1 MKYKTLILTL
11 LLFTTALI
19 AQAEDPSLVAHY
31 KLSRDN
37 YNAEKNYFID
47 LSGNG
52 NHATPAD
59 TFQFVADHLGNSDG
73 AMRFDGVKD
82 YLNCGND
89 ERFNLNTGE
98 KTIMAW
104 IILNTDDYSALYGK
118 GQNAPYFYL
127 YFNNTGYYNLAS
139 NQDGWTARG
148 GEAADGLVFYNHAY
162 HLFTM
167 VLNFNTQKVK
177 VYHNSIFM
185 TEFSIADLAEM
196 KSDDDFLIGTCIH
209 DYFYKGAI
217 EDFLL
222 FNKTLSQKEIE
233 NHFGDN
239 YPHHLNWGF
248 ENKRVFANDHN
259 KWQSDN
265 TPFHF
270 SQASYDPSQVTV
282 FPGNEKIKPQSGN
295 FCLQHKCWEGA
306 YRAEIRASGKTPN
319 IGGNIEE
326 GGNKSY
332 QKNSE
337 ERWYSYYFYIPEDF
351 DFNASPT
358 GFYMTQLMSY
368 GYYTTAPTYVI
379 RIMPNGTLRA
389 DARLWATDSEGNTAS
404 QKHFGYHNP
413 KRHKIETDQ
422 WHRIVLHVL
431 SSADENGYFEGWLN
445 GEPLLGA
452 NMEHTYTRYKE
463 QDMDTYDR
471 PEDTGYTYTYKIKNH
486 RFYGQNIKHERKDEL
501 AFKVGY
507 YRHDTNIVQS
517 IYTDNFKIGKNA
529 QSIGFDPD
537 SPEPVK
543 SNLDIA
549 NTNIT
554 FDETPKGQ
562 SKTDYL
568 IIKNIGKNAVSILD
582 ILIADTTN
590 YKIIS
595 FPDSNLSPGD
605 STAIEV
611 LFSPQNKN
619 KDNSIMVIYTNDV
632 VQDSIAVQLQGK
644 GVYPPELRINIP
656 NRRR

>member
-1 MKYKTLILTL
+1 MVNL
-11 LLFTTALI
+11 LLSQELDT
-19 AQAEDPSLVAHY
+19 SLVAHY
-31 KLSRDN
+31 KFSRDHFN
-37 YNAEKNYFID
+37 NQVSGKFYD

-59 TFQFVADHLGNSDG
+59 TFQFVEDHLGNPDG
-73 AMRFDGVKD
+73 AMRFDGLKD
-82 YLNCGND
+82 FLNCGND
-89 ERFNLNTGE
+89 EKFNFNSGE
-98 KTIMAW
+98 KTVTAW
-104 IILNTDDYSALYGK
+104 LKLDTEDYSSLFGK
-118 GQNAPYFYL
+118 GQNAAYFYL
-127 YFNNTGYYNLAS
+127 YFSNTGYYNLAS
-139 NQDGWTARG
+139 SQDGWTARG
-148 GEAADGLVFYNHAY
+148 GEGADGLVFYNHAY

-185 TEFSIADLAEM
+185 TEFSITELAEM
-196 KSDDDFLIGTCIH
+196 KTNDNFLIGTCIH

-222 FNKTLSQKEIE
+222 YNKALSQEEIE

-248 ENKRVFANDHN
+248 ENNQVFANNHN

-282 FPGNEKIKPQSGN
+282 FSGNEKIKPQSGN

-306 YRAEIRASGKTPN
+306 YRAEIRASGKTPQ
-319 IGGNIEE
+319 ITGASYEE
-326 GGNKSY
+326 GGKKSY
-332 QKNSE
+332 QKNGE
-337 ERWYSYYFYIPEDF
+337 ERWYSYYFYIPNDF
-351 DFNASPT
+351 DFEASPT

-368 GYYTTAPTYVI
+368 GYYTTSPTFVI
-379 RIMPNGTLRA
+379 RIMPDGTLRA

-413 KRHKIETDQ
+413 KRHKIETGQ

-431 SSADENGYFEGWLN
+431 CSADDNGYFEGWLN

-471 PEDTGYTYTYKIKNH
+471 SEDTGYTYTYKIKDH
-486 RFYGQNIKHERKDEL
+486 RFYGQNIKHELKDEL
-501 AFKVGY
+501 NFKIGY
-507 YRHDTNIVQS
+507 YRHDTNLVQS
-517 IYTDNFKIGKNA
+517 IYTDNYKIGKTA
-529 QSIGFDPD
+529 QSIGFDPEN
-537 SPEPVK
+537 PIPPRT
-543 SNLDIA
+543 NLDIA
-549 NTNIT
+549 NTTIT
-554 FDETPKGQ
+554 FDETPKDQ

-568 IIKNIGKNAVSILD
+568 IIKNIGDEEVNILD
-582 ILIADTTN
+582 ILITDTTN
-590 YKIIS
+590 YKINS
-595 FPDSNLSPGD
+595 FSDSNLSPGD
-605 STAIEV
+605 STAVEV

-619 KDNSIMVIYTNDV
+619 KENSMLLIYTNDA
-632 VQDSIAVQLQGK
+632 VQDSIVVKLRGK
-644 GVYPPELRINIP
+644 GIFPPELQINTP
-656 NRRR
+656 E